1 MLSIA
6 VIGAGRIGH
15 VHAKTIAAHPQAEL
29 ALVCDPFEDAAEKL
43 AASYGARSCKDAEE
57 VFADP
62 EIDAVIVGSPTPLH
76 IPHLLAAAK
85 AGKAVLCEKPIALDM
100 KDVEA
105 AQDELD
111 AVEVPV
117 MFGFNTSFAP
127 SIAAAPVGTSSAAI
141 SLSSATFIPP

>member
-43 AASYGARSCKDAEE
+43 AVTYRARSCKDAEE

-62 EIDAVIVGSPTPLH
+62 
-76 IPHLLAAAK
+76 
-85 AGKAVLCEKPIALDM
+85 
-100 KDVEA
+100 
-105 AQDELD
+105 
-111 AVEVPV
+111 
-117 MFGFNTSFAP
+117 
-127 SIAAAPVGTSSAAI
+127 
-141 SLSSATFIPP
+141 

>member
-15 VHAKTIAAHPQAEL
+15 VHAKTIAAHPQARL

-43 AASYGARSCKDAEE
+43 AAVYGARSCKDAEE
-57 VFADP
+57 VFANP

-85 AGKAVLCEKPIALDM
+85 NDKAVLCEKPMLEEEENIL
-100 KDVEA
+100 K
-105 AQDELD
+105 L
-111 AVEVPV
+111 
-117 MFGFNTSFAP
+117 
-127 SIAAAPVGTSSAAI
+127 I
-141 SLSSATFIPP
+141 